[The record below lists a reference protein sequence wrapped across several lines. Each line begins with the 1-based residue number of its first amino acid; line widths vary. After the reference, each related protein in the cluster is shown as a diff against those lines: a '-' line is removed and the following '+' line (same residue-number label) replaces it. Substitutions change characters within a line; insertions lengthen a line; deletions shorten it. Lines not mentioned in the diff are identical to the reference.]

1 MSYRSLLVLLDH
13 SPACATRSRCAMQLA
28 KDLGC
33 HLVGLA
39 PTDLVDL
46 PSAPRAAAS
55 LNEYA
60 AQVWE
65 ALREQAG
72 RAADTFREACHSA
85 GVGSFEAI
93 VDEADKSESLLRHA
107 RFSDLTVLTQA
118 DPDEPNHAVVKDM
131 VESVILYSAR
141 PTLVLPCVGRI
152 DSIGRRVLVAWNDS
166 REAARAVSDA
176 LPLLRRAERVEVATW
191 NEAADSDEAL
201 RPQLDALL
209 HWLARHEVSASAR
222 VERSGAPIADALLT
236 RAADADADLIVMGAY
251 GHARW
256 TERVL
261 GGATRGLL
269 ASMTA
274 PVLMSH

>member
-1 MSYRSLLVLLDH
+1 MSYRTLLVLLDH
-13 SPACATRSRCAMQLA
+13 TPACTTRSRCAMQLA

-46 PSAPRAAAS
+46 PAAPRAAAS

-60 AQVWE
+60 ARVWD
-65 ALREQAG
+65 ALREQAE

-93 VDEADKSESLLRHA
+93 FDEADKSESLLRHA

-118 DPDEPNHAVVKDM
+118 DPDDPNHALVKDM

-152 DSIGRRVLVAWNDS
+152 DSIGSRVLVAWNDS
-166 REAARAVSDA
+166 REAARAVLDA
-176 LPLLRRAERVEVATW
+176 MPLLRRAERVEVTTW
-191 NEAADSDEAL
+191 HEAANGDEIL

-209 HWLARHEVSASAR
+209 HWLARHDVSAASR
-222 VERSGAPIADALLT
+222 VERSGVPIADAMLT

-269 ASMTA
+269 ASMTV

>member
-13 SPACATRSRCAMQLA
+13 TPACAARSRCAMQLA

-55 LNEYA
+55 LSEYA
-60 AQVWE
+60 ARVWD
-65 ALREQAG
+65 ALREQAE

-93 VDEADKSESLLRHA
+93 IDEADKSESLVRHA

-118 DPDEPNHAVVKDM
+118 DPDDPNHAVVKDM
-131 VESVILYSAR
+131 VESVILFSAR

-152 DSIGRRVLVAWNDS
+152 DSIGSRVLVAWNDS

-191 NEAADSDEAL
+191 NEAAGGDAAL
-201 RPQLDALL
+201 RPQLDGLL
-209 HWLARHEVSASAR
+209 HWLKRHDVAASAR
-222 VERSGAPIADALLT
+222 VERSGAPIADAMLT

-269 ASMTA
+269 ASMTV